1 MINKGKQRGFTECGG
16 RSNGCPPRM
25 LSSCMCAASPSSFP
39 DRHSACRA
47 VKFPNPRLRMLPQ
60 ALPPADNKK
69 SRAGCSEHDFSKASS
84 AVLTPMVAAKQSSA
98 PLTAQRFPTFRSCPK
113 HNRGRAA
120 PAPNDAASGTPGVFP
135 HAGTPRMFSAEQ
147 DKRRFRRNRRA
158 LGFSDLT
165 ASVPA

>member
-1 MINKGKQRGFTECGG
+1 MVVRRECC
-16 RSNGCPPRM
+16 RPACAPHPP
-25 LSSCMCAASPSSFP
+25 LFFP

-47 VKFPNPRLRMLPQ
+47 VKFPNPRIRIIPQ

-69 SRAGCSEHDFSKASS
+69 AVPGCSEHDFSKSSS
-84 AVLTPMVAAKQSSA
+84 AVLTPMVTAKQSSE
-98 PLTAQRFPTFRSCPK
+98 PFTAQRFPAFRSCPK

-120 PAPNDAASGTPGVFP
+120 PAPNDTASGTSGDFP

-158 LGFSDLT
+158 LGFSDLA

>member
-1 MINKGKQRGFTECGG
+1 MINKGKQHGVTECGG
-16 RSNGCPPRM
+16 RSNGCPTRM
-25 LSSCMCAASPSSFP
+25 LSSCMCAASPSFFP

-69 SRAGCSEHDFSKASS
+69 VVPGCSEHDFAKTSS
-84 AVLTPMVAAKQSSA
+84 AVLTPMVAAKKLGA
-98 PLTAQRFPTFRSCPK
+98 FTTQRFPTFRSCPK

-120 PAPNDAASGTPGVFP
+120 PATNDAASGTPRCFP

-147 DKRRFRRNRRA
+147 DKRRFRRNRCA
-158 LGFSDLT
+158 LGFSDLP